1 MALVYRPRRCRLLA
15 REIQI
20 STRADILAAES
31 YLRSFTR
38 PLSMTNTMS
47 SIVIDVSEPRRGQV
61 RMRCARTLEWRVCC
75 VSCVSCA
82 HAPAILVAMTI
93 LRTPF
98 GGREKM
104 ACCCSV
110 DSVECS
116 GSTK

>member
-1 MALVYRPRRCRLLA
+1 VALVYRPRRCRLLA

-61 RMRCARTLEWRVCC
+61 RMRCGHVSGVRMYRVC
-75 VSCVSCA
+75 V
-82 HAPAILVAMTI
+82 APAILVAMTI

-110 DSVECS
+110 DRVECS